1 MDEYNSKLIT
11 LFYEVNIRQDGE
23 ELEDSCETFEDY
35 LKFVREVYPDIINDY
50 SCSFMAT
57 HSPCN
62 NDHLPEGVENYMH
75 SLVFDK
81 NLGLLLC
88 CSFRIK
94 TDLLYNKDGWHYDTE
109 KLKSILFQID
119 DKMDGALMDGW
130 GENGMQAETI
140 KGDIDLD
147 FRSHIKKIVIDIP
160 NTCWLHAKWKN
171 IDAIKHFDWIMDGIA
186 IYHAL
191 YRPEIVEN
199 TIKAKEKF
207 INEIT
212 QKLEESSE
220 VPQQAVDTIKEE
232 IKSPF
237 DEDIQIYEYVK
248 ENKDMFF
255 TA

>member
-1 MDEYNSKLIT
+1 M
-11 LFYEVNIRQDGE
+11 NIMLCVLLSAFNGPQQIIIYDIEKDDVVYDGFIS
-23 ELEDSCETFEDY
+23 DCPSY
-35 LKFVREVYPDIINDY
+35 LRCRDV
-50 SCSFMAT
+50 
-57 HSPCN
+57 
-62 NDHLPEGVENYMH
+62 
-75 SLVFDK
+75 
-81 NLGLLLC
+81 
-88 CSFRIK
+88 
-94 TDLLYNKDGWHYDTE
+94 
-109 KLKSILFQID
+109 KSILYQID
-119 DKMDGALMDGW
+119 DKMDGALIDGW

-171 IDAIKHFDWIMDGIA
+171 IEDIKHFDWIMDGIA

-191 YRPEIVEN
+191 YRPDIVEN

-212 QKLEESSE
+212 SKLEESSE

-237 DEDIQIYEYVK
+237 DEDIQIFEFVK

>member
-11 LFYEVNIRQDGE
+11 LFYEVNIHQDGE
-23 ELEDSCETFEDY
+23 DVEDICETKEDY

-94 TDLLYNKDGWHYDTE
+94 TELLNSTDSWHYDTE
-109 KLKSILFQID
+109 KLKSLLYDID

-130 GENGMQAETI
+130 GENGMRAETI

-160 NTCWLHAKWKN
+160 NTCWLHAKWEN
-171 IDAIKHFDWIMDGIA
+171 IEDIEHLDWILNGIA
-186 IYHAL
+186 IYDAL
-191 YRPEIVEN
+191 YKPDIVEG

-207 INEIT
+207 VKEIT
-212 QKLEESSE
+212 SKLEESSE
-220 VPQQAVDTIKEE
+220 VPQQAVDFIKSG
-232 IKSPF
+232 IKSPY
-237 DEDIQIYEYVK
+237 DENIQIFEYVK
-248 ENKDMFF
+248 ENKDIFF